1 MALKSG
7 FAISKQWSIHLD
19 RFAPSSKAG
28 IPIGVL
34 NIAMIF
40 LAKQSRNQ
48 AGLGVNFD
56 VNNFSKQNIFISFF
70 KAGAG
75 YKADKA
81 VVIIVSV
88 CLCKQTVVNCFS
100 LILRL
105 LNHINYINH
114 IVHLTYITHIDYIF
128 YMFRCLYNLYN

>member
-56 VNNFSKQNIFISFF
+56 FNNFQSRSYLFRFSKQVL
-70 KAGAG
+70 GT
-75 YKADKA
+75 
-81 VVIIVSV
+81 
-88 CLCKQTVVNCFS
+88 KQTKQ
-100 LILRL
+100 L
-105 LNHINYINH
+105 
-114 IVHLTYITHIDYIF
+114 
-128 YMFRCLYNLYN
+128 